1 MGRPATLEELAE
13 TYAPMAR
20 HWGFKAYD
28 DRRAAQR
35 SLDDL
40 VQDAWIG
47 ILEAWHI
54 WEPCRGTTFRT
65 YANDRAR
72 WAVLNGQRLVDVGVA
87 RAYVNK
93 IRAKGNNKEKAE
105 ILYGNVLAMGSLDQR
120 HCSWQGDG
128 GKSDRIESLKDQLA
142 DPAAEEAYCEC
153 GAWGSFKT
161 LLDMVV
167 NPRIRQILIDHFGRD
182 LSLAE
187 IARKQGVSRER
198 IRQLVVEGKQDIRLG
213 LKRQLEEKR

>member
-13 TYAPMAR
+13 VYAPMAR
-20 HWGFKAYD
+20 HWAFKTFD
-28 DRRAAQR
+28 DRRSAQR

-47 ILEAWHI
+47 ILEAWWV

-72 WAVLNGQRLVDVGVA
+72 WAVLNGQRLVDAALA
-87 RAYVNK
+87 RIYVNK
-93 IRAKGNNKEKAE
+93 IRANEKNKEKAE
-105 ILYGNVLAMGSLDQR
+105 ALYCNVLAIGSLNQL
-120 HCSWQGDG
+120 GDYG
-128 GKSDRIESLKDQLA
+128 ETKMDQLS

-153 GAWGSFKT
+153 GAWGSFTT
-161 LLDMVV
+161 LLDMVA
-167 NPRIRQILIDHFGRD
+167 NPRVRQILMDHFGRD
-182 LSLAE
+182 LSFAE

-198 IRQLVVEGKQDIRLG
+198 IRQLVVEGKRDIRQG
-213 LKRQLEEKR
+213 LKRRLEEKR